1 MMDRREFLK
10 TNAKIAA
17 AAAIAG
23 TLQSFPATAQEQ
35 KVSTREHN
43 KKPVS
48 LLGFGCMRLP
58 MKNGD
63 VDMELTGSFF
73 DYAIRHGVNYF
84 DTAWPYL
91 GGKSETA
98 TGTLLKKYPRESF
111 YLADKCPTWLIESP
125 QDVDRIFDQ
134 QLKKCQVEYFDYY
147 LVHALDQGRY
157 ENALKQNIHAN
168 LLKKKEEGK
177 IKNLGF
183 SFHDTPDVLE
193 KILNNHQWDFVQLQI
208 NYVDWSL
215 QDAERQYNLAV
226 QHNLPV
232 IVMEPLRGGNLAVL
246 NENAIKVL
254 KTANPNASAASWGLR
269 YVASLPNV
277 LTVLSGMNV
286 MDHLKDNVSSLT
298 GFRPLTSKE
307 QETLERARQ
316 IYMSAGAIPCTG
328 CDYCKDCPMGIRI
341 PSLFAAYN
349 TYKTTD
355 DSKKKDAF
363 NRYYNLATRN
373 NSTPDQCV
381 QCGLCEQHCPQHL
394 PIREKLKEIVAL
406 NKEINRV

>member
-1 MMDRREFLK
+1 MNRREFLK
-10 TNAKIAA
+10 TNATLAA
-17 AAAIAG
+17 AAAVIG
-23 TLQSFPATAQEQ
+23 TLPSLPAAAQERNVTTRNHNQ
-35 KVSTREHN
+35 KQI
-43 KKPVS
+43 S

-58 MKNGD
+58 MKNGE
-63 VDMELTGSFF
+63 VDMELTGELF
-73 DYAIRHGVNYF
+73 DYAVRHGVNYF

-98 TGTLLKKYPRESF
+98 TGALLKKYPRDSF

-125 QDVDRIFDQ
+125 DDVDRIFDE
-134 QLKKCQVEYFDYY
+134 QLKKCQTDYFDYY
-147 LVHALDQGRY
+147 LVHSLDEARYANAVKHDVYGR
-157 ENALKQNIHAN
+157 

-193 KILNNHQWDFVQLQI
+193 KILNNHKWDFVQLQI
-208 NYVDWSL
+208 NYVDWTL
-215 QDAERQYNLAV
+215 QNAKRQYELAV

-246 NENAIKVL
+246 NENAVKVL
-254 KTANPNASAASWGLR
+254 KTADPNATAAAWGLR

-286 MDHLKDNVSSLT
+286 MDHLKDNINALT
-298 GFRPLTSKE
+298 DFRPLTDKE
-307 QETLERARQ
+307 RETLERARQ

-328 CDYCKDCPMGIRI
+328 CDYCKDCPMGIPI
-341 PSLFAAYN
+341 SAMFAAYN

-355 DSKKKDAF
+355 EGRKGLVFTRNYK
-363 NRYYNLATRN
+363 LATPTGN
-373 NSTPDQCV
+373 TPDKCIE
-381 QCGLCEQHCPQHL
+381 CGLCEQHCPQHL
-394 PIREKLKEIVAL
+394 PIREKLKEIAAL
-406 NKEINRV
+406 YKETSQA

>member
-1 MMDRREFLK
+1 MDRREFLK
-10 TNAKIAA
+10 TNAKLAA

-23 TLQSFPATAQEQ
+23 ALPSLPASAQEQ
-35 KVSTREHN
+35 KVSTRDHN

-58 MKNGD
+58 MKDGE
-63 VDMELTGSFF
+63 VDMELTEQLF

-111 YLADKCPTWLIESP
+111 FLADKCPTWLIESP
-125 QDVDRIFDQ
+125 EDVDRIFDQ
-134 QLKKCQVEYFDYY
+134 QLEKCQVDYFDYY
-147 LVHALDQGRY
+147 LVHALDEARY
-157 ENALKQNIHAN
+157 ANAVKHDIYGK

-177 IKNLGF
+177 IKNIGF

-193 KILNNHQWDFVQLQI
+193 KILSNHKWDFVQLQI

-215 QDAERQYNLAV
+215 QNAKRQHELAIKYR
-226 QHNLPV
+226 LPIV
-232 IVMEPLRGGNLAVL
+232 VMEPLRGGNLAVL
-246 NENAIKVL
+246 NENAVKVL
-254 KTANPNASAASWGLR
+254 KTTDPNASAASWALR

-277 LTVLSGMNV
+277 LTILSGMNV
-286 MDHLKDNVSSLT
+286 MDHVKDNVNALT
-298 GFRPLTSKE
+298 NFRPLTDKE
-307 QETLERARQ
+307 RETLERARQ

-328 CDYCKDCPMGIRI
+328 CDYCKECPMGIPI
-341 PSLFAAYN
+341 SAMFAAYN

-355 DSKKKDAF
+355 KDRQNHVF
-363 NRYYNLATRN
+363 MRNYKLATPTGN
-373 NSTPDQCV
+373 TPDKCIE
-381 QCGLCEQHCPQHL
+381 CGLCEQHCPQHL
-394 PIREKLKEIVAL
+394 PIREKLKEIAAL
-406 NKEINRV
+406 YKEIQEQT